1 MGIVLDMA
9 AKGPSVFQQCITDL
23 IKKWQ
28 GSPMIAGPD
37 FTCSLINL
45 NQDAVNGQ
53 NYPLHDQAS
62 PLLRARIELVPD
74 STPSS
79 PVKSTQEWPTP
90 DSMECRALESGVVA
104 KRASFTGS
112 MMLLSANL
120 GKIAKGTNRPTAE
133 EILRT
138 AFEKA
143 VREVNAGQVGET
155 A

>member
-9 AKGPSVFQQCITDL
+9 AKGPSVFQQRITGL

-37 FTCSLINL
+37 FMRSLTNL

-62 PLLRARIELVPD
+62 PVLQARIELVPD

-79 PVKSTQEWPTP
+79 PVKSATERPTP
-90 DSMECRALESGVVA
+90 DSMEYKALERGAVA
-104 KRASFTGS
+104 KRASFTGC

-120 GKIAKGTNRPTAE
+120 GKTGTNRPTAE
-133 EILRT
+133 EIIRT
-138 AFEKA
+138 ESEKE
-143 VREVNAGQVGET
+143 VREVN
-155 A
+155 

>member
-9 AKGPSVFQQCITDL
+9 AKGPSVFQQRITGL

-37 FTCSLINL
+37 FMRSLTNV
-45 NQDAVNGQ
+45 NQDAVNGR
-53 NYPLHDQAS
+53 NYPLHNQAS
-62 PLLRARIELVPD
+62 PVLQARIELVPD

-79 PVKSTQEWPTP
+79 PVKSASGRPTP
-90 DSMECRALESGVVA
+90 DSMEYKALECGAVV
-104 KRASFTGS
+104 KCTSFTGC

-120 GKIAKGTNRPTAE
+120 GKTGMNQPTAE

-143 VREVNAGQVGET
+143 VREVNSGRTGR
-155 A
+155 